1 VNLDDEEDRLA
12 FQTWVSDMRLEMRAL
27 RERYSNRA
35 PITLPKK
42 FDEALAWLKQ
52 ISESTAHD
60 VDLAIWQF
68 SRTKQWPE
76 NLSKEQ
82 VFFIKLRV
90 DAACRTIEGVLSGEV
105 TNPGVVEPIT
115 SDNPNFTEWILT
127 DAWDDWGEAWLEHF
141 ADAYFKI
148 F

>member
-1 VNLDDEEDRLA
+1 MNLDDKEDRLA
-12 FQTWVSDMRLEMRAL
+12 FQTWVSAMRLEMRAL

-42 FDEALAWLKQ
+42 IDEARAWLKQ

-60 VDLAIWQF
+60 VDRAVSQF
-68 SRTKQWPE
+68 SRTRQWPE
-76 NLSKEQ
+76 NLSNLEC
-82 VFFIKLRV
+82 FFINLRV
-90 DAACRTIEGVLSGEV
+90 DAACRTIEVVLSGET

-127 DAWDDWGEAWLEHF
+127 DAWDDWGEAWLESF
-141 ADAYFKI
+141 ADEYSKI
-148 F
+148 